1 MINMKPLPRRRR
13 TAVASASSSAVAS
26 TVAGLHRCCLCI
38 CLLAVVIPGA
48 PTALAFAAHS
58 SGISMPPLTSIPDH
72 LPLAKKCCNYLDSS
86 PDPYHVVATTSQE
99 LERAGFEELD
109 EAAPYAD
116 RIVPGGKYYFTKNR
130 STIVAFAVGK
140 KYRPGNGFKII
151 GE

>member
-1 MINMKPLPRRRR
+1 
-13 TAVASASSSAVAS
+13 
-26 TVAGLHRCCLCI
+26 
-38 CLLAVVIPGA
+38 
-48 PTALAFAAHS
+48 
-58 SGISMPPLTSIPDH
+58 MPPLTSIPDH
-72 LPLAKKCCNYLDSS
+72 LPLAKKCCAYLDSS
-86 PDPYHVVATTSQE
+86 PDPYHVVATTSKE

>member
-1 MINMKPLPRRRR
+1 MP
-13 TAVASASSSAVAS
+13 
-26 TVAGLHRCCLCI
+26 
-38 CLLAVVIPGA
+38 A

-72 LPLAKKCCNYLDSS
+72 LPLAKKCCKYLDSG